1 MSDAAERDSAERAGP
16 RPATARQIAV
26 GIAMLAAVA
35 LIAWGGSLASAPH
48 TEGWYAE
55 AQQAPWSPPNS
66 VFGPVWSV
74 LYALIALAGWLIWR
88 SGARA
93 DGPNAARGVLRVFVV
108 QLVLNALWT
117 PVFFAGYPLVGAAA
131 WWVALA
137 IIIALMASVIWL
149 GVVAAPWS
157 RIASWIM
164 IPYLLWLIFATSLNV
179 AVIALN

>member
-1 MSDAAERDSAERAGP
+1 M
-16 RPATARQIAV
+16 
-26 GIAMLAAVA
+26 
-35 LIAWGGSLASAPH
+35 
-48 TEGWYAE
+48 
-55 AQQAPWSPPNS
+55 
-66 VFGPVWSV
+66 
-74 LYALIALAGWLIWR
+74 
-88 SGARA
+88 
-93 DGPNAARGVLRVFVV
+93 LRVFVV

>member
-1 MSDAAERDSAERAGP
+1 MQDVARRAVP
-16 RPATARQIAV
+16 RPTVARQIAV
-26 GIAMLAAVA
+26 GVAMLAAVA
-35 LIAWGGSLASAPH
+35 LVAWGGSLASI
-48 TEGWYAE
+48 TNIDGWYAE
-55 AQQAPWSPPNS
+55 AHKAPWSPPNA

-88 SGARA
+88 SGARSDA
-93 DGPNAARGVLRVFVV
+93 PNAAPGVLRLFVT

-117 PVFFAGYPLVGAAA
+117 PVFFAGYPLMGAAA

-137 IIIALMASVIWL
+137 IMVALMASVILL
-149 GVVAAPWS
+149 GITAAPLS